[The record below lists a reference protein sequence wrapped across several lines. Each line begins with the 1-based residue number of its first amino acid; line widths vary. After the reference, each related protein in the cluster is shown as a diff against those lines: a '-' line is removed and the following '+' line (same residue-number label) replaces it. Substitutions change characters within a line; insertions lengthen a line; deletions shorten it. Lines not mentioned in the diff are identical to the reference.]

1 MSQSSRSYA
10 PSISDISYRREPR
23 ESGATAPTPTS
34 SSLTPP
40 SSLKR
45 ARRHPMQFPAGTTVE
60 TITMTTK
67 EYSHRMDE
75 RIVYHDNVGVPI
87 EDMIL
92 QALDPRSHLHARCGL
107 SQRISD
113 EHFCEKGYVCS
124 YTLFDGSC
132 EYPNIHSYPFAIT
145 YKHWKT
151 TATQRSQAHDRR
163 AVERFQNCSCRH
175 HIHRPSW
182 NDTCGDSTR
191 FRTHEEGY
199 PSL

>member
-1 MSQSSRSYA
+1 
-10 PSISDISYRREPR
+10 
-23 ESGATAPTPTS
+23 
-34 SSLTPP
+34 
-40 SSLKR
+40 
-45 ARRHPMQFPAGTTVE
+45 MQFPAGTTVE

-124 YTLFDGSC
+124 YTVSVPVLC
-132 EYPNIHSYPFAIT
+132 RPCL
-145 YKHWKT
+145 
-151 TATQRSQAHDRR
+151 TA
-163 AVERFQNCSCRH
+163 
-175 HIHRPSW
+175 
-182 NDTCGDSTR
+182 NDTV
-191 FRTHEEGY
+191 H
-199 PSL
+199 LAL